1 MVKALAAMPADALK
15 LVTMSTEPNSTSTLR
30 AVELAA
36 YVLSA
41 AWALSRRRRS
51 ATAREVCLM
60 VGGLTIASNAT
71 VDIIN
76 NFNAAALIT
85 ADNALY
91 NRKASYYQA
100 FSSVPSAWAWST
112 LVVK

>member
-60 VGGLTIASNAT
+60 VGWF
-71 VDIIN
+71 VDVN
-76 NFNAAALIT
+76 LKLK
-85 ADNALY
+85 DY
-91 NRKASYYQA
+91 RKSD
-100 FSSVPSAWAWST
+100 
-112 LVVK
+112 